1 MTECCEIDENTEF
14 DCIECDCRN
23 CKNECALIKK
33 ESSTNWIVPASIG
46 FVVGFGLAVAGIKY
60 RRELAELS
68 LNYASEAKKIGKKN
82 TKKLENIVK
91 NNLNNIKK

>member
-1 MTECCEIDENTEF
+1 MTECCEIDETSEL
-14 DCIECDCRN
+14 DCRECDCRN
-23 CKNECALIKK
+23 CKFKCKIDNERKA
-33 ESSTNWIVPASIG
+33 NWILPATIG
-46 FVVGFGLAVAGIKY
+46 FAMGFGLAVAGIKY